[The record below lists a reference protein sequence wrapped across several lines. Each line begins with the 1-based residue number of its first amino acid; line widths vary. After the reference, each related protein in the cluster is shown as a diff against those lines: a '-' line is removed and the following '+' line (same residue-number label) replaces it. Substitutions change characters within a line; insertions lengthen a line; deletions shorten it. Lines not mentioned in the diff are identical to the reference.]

1 MEMKGHFY
9 ISKWWPRLRCCK
21 QNRNNAILLLSNALL
36 LLEVSSLI
44 LIYHHCFFSISL
56 THSFLCEVTAHIEI
70 ILNLGGK
77 KITKTEGIYET
88 RLEIACLLH
97 LRTSRR
103 KECMPPEHKDTAP
116 PDPIPIFPSSS
127 TASCSYKA
135 SLSCSFH
142 LRWNR
147 ANTNLWFAFIWAP
160 QPGILAKD
168 LQRDTKH
175 YCILPSFSCLFPL
188 FPLNVNIWWGF

>member
-1 MEMKGHFY
+1 M
-9 ISKWWPRLRCCK
+9 
-21 QNRNNAILLLSNALL
+21 LLSNALL

-44 LIYHHCFFSISL
+44 LIHRRCFFSISL
-56 THSFLCEVTAHIEI
+56 THPFLCEVTAHVEI
-70 ILNLGGK
+70 ILNLGEK
-77 KITKTEGIYET
+77 KTEGIYET

-103 KECMPPEHKDTAP
+103 RARMPPEHKGNAP

-127 TASCSYKA
+127 TASCPYKA
-135 SLSCSFH
+135 SLSSSFH
-142 LRWNR
+142 LGWNR
-147 ANTNLWFAFIWAP
+147 ANTKLQFAFIWAP

-175 YCILPSFSCLFPL
+175 CCIPPSAFHVSFFFLL
-188 FPLNVNIWWGF
+188 